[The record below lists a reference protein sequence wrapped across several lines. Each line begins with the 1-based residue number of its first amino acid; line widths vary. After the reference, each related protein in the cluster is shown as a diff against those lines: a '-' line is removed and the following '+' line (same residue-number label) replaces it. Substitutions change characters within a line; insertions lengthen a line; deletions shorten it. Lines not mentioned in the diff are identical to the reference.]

1 MKKQIV
7 LTIITPVYN
16 CENYISETIESVLN
30 SKILFP
36 YEYIVLDDGS
46 SDASSKIVEKYEGLI
61 KIFSHANIGESL
73 TVNRGLNAA
82 KGEFI
87 LVLNA
92 DDPLL
97 TPDLINYSCKYLLD
111 NPNID
116 AVYPDWKVIDK
127 NGVNL
132 RVNILPNYSDEIFIG
147 RNRCLPGPGT
157 IFRRNIALKI
167 GGRSPSWKF
176 VGDYDFWLRF
186 SKVGTIERFPG
197 VLAQWRENSNSTSI
211 SYRGS
216 EMANERINV
225 ITNFLETN
233 KVSPKLAR
241 KAVAN
246 SYYLAARLG
255 FFDSNMNSKQLLI
268 KSFKHRRGW
277 PEEAK
282 LHVVIYLLLLPISK
296 NIFNSMPNALKKVFV
311 R

>member
-1 MKKQIV
+1 MNDRLV

-16 CENYISETIESVLN
+16 CENYVRKTIESVLN

-36 YEYIVLDDGS
+36 YEFIVINDGS
-46 SDASSKIVEKYEGLI
+46 NDSSMKIIEEFKGLI
-61 KIFSHANIGESL
+61 KIYSHANVGESL

-82 KGEFI
+82 KGEFV

-111 NPNID
+111 NSNID
-116 AVYPDWKVIDK
+116 AVYPDWKVIDE
-127 NGVNL
+127 NGVTL
-132 RVNILPNYSDEIFIG
+132 RVNILPDYSDEIFIG

-157 IFRRNIALKI
+157 IFRLNIALKI
-167 GGRSPSWKF
+167 GGRSPRWKF

-186 SKVGTIERFPG
+186 SKIGRIERIPG
-197 VLAQWRENSNSTSI
+197 VLAQWRENSNSTSV
-211 SYRGS
+211 SSRGS

-225 ITNFLETN
+225 INNFLETN

-255 FFDSNMNSKQLLI
+255 FFDPSMNSKKLLI

-296 NIFNSMPNALKKVFV
+296 NMFNSMPSALKKVLL